1 MSKQGR
7 TVKTPR
13 RIKRSQTYRV
23 GSGELSGRAVQ
34 GSVADEG
41 TDRAVISLNAGQ
53 AKIAETNGK
62 VAGVDFVLRHDWP
75 GGLDKL
81 QWTETGDGWQRR
93 SDPRYFPCCQR
104 DHV

>member
-1 MSKQGR
+1 M
-7 TVKTPR
+7 
-13 RIKRSQTYRV
+13 I
-23 GSGELSGRAVQ
+23 
-34 GSVADEG
+34 
-41 TDRAVISLNAGQ
+41 ILNAGQ
-53 AKIAETNGK
+53 AKIAEANGK